1 MNIYEVQTRTP
12 LLIQNLLDIW
22 EKSVR
27 ATHLFLSDAEIEQ
40 LKAGIYTRERKQGAG
55 VWDKKIMKES

>member
-27 ATHLFLSDAEIEQ
+27 AIHLFLSDAKIEE
-40 LKAGIYTRERKQGAG
+40 LKAGIYTEERKQGAG